1 MYRVLKNSWA
11 LFSGYAIIMIAF
23 GFQGNLL
30 GVRSVI
36 EEFTLL
42 STGILMS
49 AYFVGYF
56 IGANIVPNLV
66 AKVGHVRV
74 FAAFASTASF
84 SILIHATFVNPIV
97 WSLARFLTGMSIVAI
112 FIVIE
117 SWLNDRA
124 NNKTR
129 GKLLS
134 AYMFIT
140 FCSMAFGTLLLNIS
154 TPTNYEPFI
163 LISLLLS
170 IALIPILLTKRKAP
184 QFKKITPIKI
194 KELYKI
200 SPMGVF
206 TSFCTGLIHSA
217 IFSLTAVYAAKMN
230 FNIFE
235 ISLLIFLIIIS
246 GALFQ
251 WPLGYISDKMNRR
264 TVIIFS
270 SIAAA
275 LFAFLTIF
283 SVGSVPE
290 VMYLSIDWQNNKIMF
305 FVFATLFAGFSL
317 PIYAINIALTND
329 YILKGKFVAAGA
341 GLQLVMG
348 LGAIG
353 GPITC
358 AIFMDFFGANGFFI
372 FLIIFHIIISLFGF
386 YRMSRRRVEENPGN
400 TFTPLPKNIT
410 PAGIELDPETGV
422 DLSNPEKIRIKK
434 TL

>member
-1 MYRVLKNSWA
+1 MEKIFKNSWA
-11 LFSGYAIIMIAF
+11 LFAGYAIIMLAF
-23 GFQGNLL
+23 GLQGNLL

-36 EEFTLL
+36 EEFNLIAI
-42 STGILMS
+42 GILMS
-49 AYFVGYF
+49 SYMVGYF
-56 IGANIVPNLV
+56 VGANIVPNLV
-66 AKVGHVRV
+66 SKVGHIRV
-74 FAAFASTASF
+74 FAAFASTASL
-84 SILIHATFVNPIV
+84 SILIHAVFINPVV
-97 WSLARFLTGMSIVAI
+97 WSFARFLTGISMVSI
-112 FIVIE
+112 FIVVE

-134 AYMFIT
+134 TYMFIT
-140 FCSMAFGTLLLNIS
+140 FFSIAFGTLLLNIAD
-154 TPTNYEPFI
+154 PTRYEPFI

-184 QFKKITPIKI
+184 QFKKINPIKI

-206 TSFCTGLIHSA
+206 TSLCTGLIHSS

-235 ISLLIFLIIIS
+235 ISLLIFLIVVA

-251 WPLGYISDKMNRR
+251 WPLGYLSDKIDRR

-270 SIAAA
+270 SIAASI
-275 LFAFLTIF
+275 FGFLAIF

-290 VMYLSIDWQNNKIMF
+290 TMYLAIDWKNNKIIF
-305 FVFATLFAGFSL
+305 FAFVTIFAGFSL

-329 YILKGKFVAAGA
+329 YISKDRFVAAGS

-348 LGAIG
+348 LGAMA

-358 AIFMDFFGANGFFI
+358 TIFMNFFGANGFFI
-372 FLIIFHIIISLFGF
+372 YLIFFHVIISLFGF
-386 YRMSRRRVEENPGN
+386 YRMSVRKVEENPAN
-400 TFTPLPKNIT
+400 TFTPLPRNIT
-410 PAGIELDPETGV
+410 PLGIELDPDTGV
-422 DLSNPEKIRIKK
+422 DLSNAERNDQK
-434 TL
+434 

>member
-1 MYRVLKNSWA
+1 MNKIFNNSWA
-11 LFSGYAIIMIAF
+11 LFTGYAIIMVAF
-23 GFQGNLL
+23 GLQGNLL

-36 EEFTLL
+36 EDFTLL
-42 STGILMS
+42 STGTLMS

-66 AKVGHVRV
+66 AKVGHIRV
-74 FAAFASTASF
+74 FAAFASTASL
-84 SILIHATFVNPIV
+84 SILIHATFVNPFI
-97 WSLARFLTGMSIVAI
+97 WSIARFLTGISIVSI
-112 FIVIE
+112 FIVVE

-124 NNKTR
+124 NNRTR

-134 AYMFIT
+134 IYMFIT
-140 FCSMAFGTLLLNIS
+140 FCSMALGTLLLNIAD
-154 TPTNYEPFI
+154 PIKYEPFI

-184 QFKKITPIKI
+184 QFKKINPIKI
-194 KELYKI
+194 KDLYKI

-217 IFSLTAVYAAKMN
+217 IFSLTAVYAAKMH

-235 ISLLIFLIIIS
+235 ISLLVFLIIIS

-251 WPLGYISDKMNRR
+251 WPLGYLSDKTDRR

-270 SIAAA
+270 CIAASV
-275 LFAFLTIF
+275 FGFLAIY
-283 SVGSVPE
+283 SIGSVPE
-290 VMYLSIDWQNNKIMF
+290 VMYLAIDWQKNKIMF

-317 PIYAINIALTND
+317 PIYAINIAHTND
-329 YILKGKFVAAGA
+329 YISKDKFVSAGS

-348 LGAIG
+348 LGAMG

-358 AIFMDFFGANGFFI
+358 TIFMNYFGANGFFLY
-372 FLIIFHIIISLFGF
+372 LITFHIIISLFGF
-386 YRMSRRRVEENPGN
+386 YRINIRRSVEDNPDN
-400 TFTPLPKNIT
+400 TFTPLPRNIT
-410 PAGIELDPETGV
+410 PAGIELDPDTGV
-422 DLSNPEKIRIKK
+422 DLSNTEKK
-434 TL
+434 

>member
-1 MYRVLKNSWA
+1 MEKIFKNSWA
-11 LFSGYAIIMIAF
+11 LFAGYAIIMLAF
-23 GFQGNLL
+23 GLQGNLL

-36 EEFTLL
+36 EEFNLIAI
-42 STGILMS
+42 GILMS
-49 AYFVGYF
+49 SYMVGYF
-56 IGANIVPNLV
+56 VGANIVPNLV
-66 AKVGHVRV
+66 SKVGHIRV
-74 FAAFASTASF
+74 FAAFASTASL
-84 SILIHATFVNPIV
+84 SILIHAVFINPIV
-97 WSLARFLTGMSIVAI
+97 WSFARFLTGISMVSI
-112 FIVIE
+112 FIVVE

-134 AYMFIT
+134 TYMFIT
-140 FCSMAFGTLLLNIS
+140 FFSIAFGTLLLNIAD
-154 TPTNYEPFI
+154 PTKYEPFI

-184 QFKKITPIKI
+184 QFKKINPIKI

-206 TSFCTGLIHSA
+206 TSLCTGLIHSS

-235 ISLLIFLIIIS
+235 ISLLIFLIVVA

-251 WPLGYISDKMNRR
+251 WPLGYLSDKIDRR

-270 SIAAA
+270 SIAASI
-275 LFAFLTIF
+275 FGFLAIF

-290 VMYLSIDWQNNKIMF
+290 TMYLAIDWKNNKIIF
-305 FVFATLFAGFSL
+305 FAFVTIFAGFSL

-329 YILKGKFVAAGA
+329 YISKDRFVAAGS

-348 LGAIG
+348 LGAMA

-358 AIFMDFFGANGFFI
+358 TIFMNFFGANGFFI
-372 FLIIFHIIISLFGF
+372 YLIFFHVIISLFGF
-386 YRMSRRRVEENPGN
+386 YRMSVRKVEENPAN
-400 TFTPLPKNIT
+400 TFTPLPRNIT
-410 PAGIELDPETGV
+410 PLGIELDPDTGV
-422 DLSNPEKIRIKK
+422 DLSNAERNDQK
-434 TL
+434 

>member
-1 MYRVLKNSWA
+1 MDKLFKNSWA
-11 LFSGYAIIMIAF
+11 LFVSYALIMLAF
-23 GFQGNLL
+23 GLQGNLL

-49 AYFVGYF
+49 AYFIGYS

-66 AKVGHVRV
+66 SKVGHIRV
-74 FAAFASTASF
+74 FAAFASTASL

-97 WSLARFLTGMSIVAI
+97 WCFARFLTGISIVGI
-112 FIVIE
+112 FIVVE

-124 NNKTR
+124 NNRTR

-134 AYMFIT
+134 IYMFIT
-140 FCSMAFGTLLLNIS
+140 FFSMAFGSLLLNIS
-154 TPTNYEPFI
+154 NPKNFEPFI

-170 IALIPILLTKRKAP
+170 IALVPILLVKRKAP

-235 ISLLIFLIIIS
+235 ISLLIFSIIIS

-251 WPLGYISDKMNRR
+251 WPLGYLSDKINRR
-264 TVIIFS
+264 TVIIIS
-270 SIAAA
+270 SLAASI
-275 LFAFLTIF
+275 FGFLAII
-283 SVGSVPE
+283 SVGPVPE
-290 VMYLSIDWQNNKIMF
+290 IMHLSVDWKTNKIF
-305 FVFATLFAGFSL
+305 FFIFVTIFAGFSL

-329 YILKGKFVAAGA
+329 YISKDKFVAAGG

-358 AIFMDFFGANGFFI
+358 TIFMNFFGANGFFI
-372 FLIIFHIIISLFGF
+372 YLIIFHIIISLFGF
-386 YRMSRRRVEENPGN
+386 YRMTVRRVGENPEN
-400 TFTPLPKNIT
+400 TFTPLPRNIT
-410 PAGIELDPETGV
+410 PAGIELDPDTGV
-422 DLSNPEKIRIKK
+422 DLSNSKNNERK
-434 TL
+434 

>member
-1 MYRVLKNSWA
+1 MNKIFNNSWA
-11 LFSGYAIIMIAF
+11 LFTGYAIIMVAF
-23 GFQGNLL
+23 GLQGNLL

-36 EEFTLL
+36 EDFTLL
-42 STGILMS
+42 STGTLMS

-66 AKVGHVRV
+66 AKVGHIRV
-74 FAAFASTASF
+74 FAAFASTASL
-84 SILIHATFVNPIV
+84 SILIHATFVNPFI
-97 WSLARFLTGMSIVAI
+97 WSIARFLTGISIVSI
-112 FIVIE
+112 FIVVE

-134 AYMFIT
+134 IYMFIT
-140 FCSMAFGTLLLNIS
+140 FCSMALGTLLLNIAD
-154 TPTNYEPFI
+154 PIKYEPFI

-184 QFKKITPIKI
+184 QFKKISPIKI
-194 KELYKI
+194 KDLYKI

-217 IFSLTAVYAAKMN
+217 IFSLTAVYAAKMH

-235 ISLLIFLIIIS
+235 ISLLVFLIIIS

-251 WPLGYISDKMNRR
+251 WPLGYLSDKTDRR

-270 SIAAA
+270 CIAASV
-275 LFAFLTIF
+275 FGFLAIY
-283 SVGSVPE
+283 SIGSVPE
-290 VMYLSIDWQNNKIMF
+290 VMYLAIDWQKNKIMF

-317 PIYAINIALTND
+317 PIYAINIAHTND
-329 YILKGKFVAAGA
+329 YISKDKFVSAGS

-348 LGAIG
+348 LGAMG

-358 AIFMDFFGANGFFI
+358 TIFMNYFGANGFFLY
-372 FLIIFHIIISLFGF
+372 LITFHIIISLFGF
-386 YRMSRRRVEENPGN
+386 YRINIRRSVEDNPDN
-400 TFTPLPKNIT
+400 TFTPLPRNIT
-410 PAGIELDPETGV
+410 PAGIELDPDTGV
-422 DLSNPEKIRIKK
+422 DLSNTEKK
-434 TL
+434 

>member
-1 MYRVLKNSWA
+1 
-11 LFSGYAIIMIAF
+11 
-23 GFQGNLL
+23 
-30 GVRSVI
+30 
-36 EEFTLL
+36 
-42 STGILMS
+42 
-49 AYFVGYF
+49 
-56 IGANIVPNLV
+56 
-66 AKVGHVRV
+66 
-74 FAAFASTASF
+74 
-84 SILIHATFVNPIV
+84 
-97 WSLARFLTGMSIVAI
+97 
-112 FIVIE
+112 
-117 SWLNDRA
+117 
-124 NNKTR
+124 
-129 GKLLS
+129 
-134 AYMFIT
+134 
-140 FCSMAFGTLLLNIS
+140 MAFGTLLLNIS
-154 TPTNYEPFI
+154 NPTNYEPFI

-251 WPLGYISDKMNRR
+251 WPLGYISDKINRR

-270 SIAAA
+270 SIAAS
-275 LFAFLTIF
+275 LFGFLAIF

-290 VMYLSIDWQNNKIMF
+290 VMYLAIDWQNNKIMF

-329 YILKGKFVAAGA
+329 YILKDKFVAAGA

-410 PAGIELDPETGV
+410 PAGIELDPDTGV
-422 DLSNPEKIRIKK
+422 NLSNSENNEQ
-434 TL
+434 

>member
-1 MYRVLKNSWA
+1 MNKIFNNSWA
-11 LFSGYAIIMIAF
+11 LFTGYAIIMVAF
-23 GFQGNLL
+23 GLQGNLL

-36 EEFTLL
+36 EDFTLL
-42 STGILMS
+42 STGTLMS

-66 AKVGHVRV
+66 AKVGHIRV
-74 FAAFASTASF
+74 FAAFASTASL
-84 SILIHATFVNPIV
+84 SILIHATFVNPFI
-97 WSLARFLTGMSIVAI
+97 WSIARFLTGISIVSI
-112 FIVIE
+112 FIVVE

-134 AYMFIT
+134 IYMFIT
-140 FCSMAFGTLLLNIS
+140 FCSMALGTLLLNIAD
-154 TPTNYEPFI
+154 PIKYEPFI

-184 QFKKITPIKI
+184 QFKKINPIKI
-194 KELYKI
+194 KDLYKI

-217 IFSLTAVYAAKMN
+217 IFSLTAVYAAKMH

-235 ISLLIFLIIIS
+235 ISLLVFLIIIS

-251 WPLGYISDKMNRR
+251 WPLGYLSDKTDRR

-270 SIAAA
+270 CIAASI
-275 LFAFLTIF
+275 FGFLAIY
-283 SVGSVPE
+283 SIGSVPE
-290 VMYLSIDWQNNKIMF
+290 VMYLAIDWQKNKIMF

-317 PIYAINIALTND
+317 PIYAINIAHTND
-329 YILKGKFVAAGA
+329 YISKDKFVSAGS

-348 LGAIG
+348 LGAMG

-358 AIFMDFFGANGFFI
+358 TIFMNYFGANGFFLY
-372 FLIIFHIIISLFGF
+372 LITFHIIISLFGF
-386 YRMSRRRVEENPGN
+386 YRINIRRSVEDNPDN
-400 TFTPLPKNIT
+400 TFTPLPRNIT
-410 PAGIELDPETGV
+410 PAGIELDPDTGV
-422 DLSNPEKIRIKK
+422 DLSNTEKK
-434 TL
+434 

>member
-1 MYRVLKNSWA
+1 MNKIFNNSWA
-11 LFSGYAIIMIAF
+11 LFTGYAIIMVAF
-23 GFQGNLL
+23 GLQGNLL

-36 EEFTLL
+36 EDFTLL
-42 STGILMS
+42 STGTLMS

-66 AKVGHVRV
+66 AKVGHIRV
-74 FAAFASTASF
+74 FAAFASTASL
-84 SILIHATFVNPIV
+84 SILIHATFVNPFI
-97 WSLARFLTGMSIVAI
+97 WSIARFLTGISIVSI
-112 FIVIE
+112 FIVVE

-124 NNKTR
+124 NNRTR

-134 AYMFIT
+134 IYMFIT
-140 FCSMAFGTLLLNIS
+140 FCSMALGTLLLNIAD
-154 TPTNYEPFI
+154 PIKYEPFI

-184 QFKKITPIKI
+184 QFKKISPIKI
-194 KELYKI
+194 KDLYKI

-217 IFSLTAVYAAKMN
+217 IFSLTAVYAAKMH

-235 ISLLIFLIIIS
+235 ISLLVFLIIIS

-251 WPLGYISDKMNRR
+251 WPLGYLSDKTDRR

-270 SIAAA
+270 CIAASV
-275 LFAFLTIF
+275 FGFLAIY
-283 SVGSVPE
+283 SIGSVPE
-290 VMYLSIDWQNNKIMF
+290 VMYLAIDWQKNKIMF

-317 PIYAINIALTND
+317 PIYAINIAHTND
-329 YILKGKFVAAGA
+329 YISKDKFVSAGS

-348 LGAIG
+348 LEAMA

-358 AIFMDFFGANGFFI
+358 TIFMNYFGANGFFLY
-372 FLIIFHIIISLFGF
+372 LITFHIIISLFGF
-386 YRMSRRRVEENPGN
+386 YRINIRRSVEDNPDN
-400 TFTPLPKNIT
+400 TFTPLPRNIT
-410 PAGIELDPETGV
+410 PAGIELDPDTGV
-422 DLSNPEKIRIKK
+422 DLSNTEKK
-434 TL
+434 

>member
-1 MYRVLKNSWA
+1 MEKIFKNSWA
-11 LFSGYAIIMIAF
+11 LFAGYAIIMLAF
-23 GFQGNLL
+23 GLQGNLL

-36 EEFTLL
+36 EEFNLIAI
-42 STGILMS
+42 GILMS
-49 AYFVGYF
+49 SYMVGYF
-56 IGANIVPNLV
+56 VGANIVPNLV
-66 AKVGHVRV
+66 SKVGHIRV
-74 FAAFASTASF
+74 FAAFASTASL
-84 SILIHATFVNPIV
+84 SILIHAVFINPVV
-97 WSLARFLTGMSIVAI
+97 WSFARFLTGISMVSI
-112 FIVIE
+112 FIVVE

-134 AYMFIT
+134 TYMFIT
-140 FCSMAFGTLLLNIS
+140 FFSIAFGTLLLNIAD
-154 TPTNYEPFI
+154 PTKYEPFI

-184 QFKKITPIKI
+184 QFKKINPIKI

-206 TSFCTGLIHSA
+206 TSLCTGLIHSS

-235 ISLLIFLIIIS
+235 ISLLIFLIVVA

-251 WPLGYISDKMNRR
+251 WPLGYLSDKIDRR

-270 SIAAA
+270 SIAASI
-275 LFAFLTIF
+275 FGFLAIF

-290 VMYLSIDWQNNKIMF
+290 TMYLAIDWKNNKIIF
-305 FVFATLFAGFSL
+305 FAFVTIFAGFSL

-329 YILKGKFVAAGA
+329 YISKDRFVAAGS

-348 LGAIG
+348 LGAMA

-358 AIFMDFFGANGFFI
+358 TIFMNFFGANGFFI
-372 FLIIFHIIISLFGF
+372 YLIFFHVIISLFGF
-386 YRMSRRRVEENPGN
+386 YRMSVRKVEENPAN
-400 TFTPLPKNIT
+400 TFTPLPRNIT
-410 PAGIELDPETGV
+410 PLGIELDPDTGV
-422 DLSNPEKIRIKK
+422 DLSNAERNDQK
-434 TL
+434 

>member
-1 MYRVLKNSWA
+1 MNKIFNNSWA
-11 LFSGYAIIMIAF
+11 LFTGYAIIMVAF
-23 GFQGNLL
+23 GLQGNLL

-36 EEFTLL
+36 EDFTLL
-42 STGILMS
+42 STGTLMS

-66 AKVGHVRV
+66 AKVGHIRV
-74 FAAFASTASF
+74 FAAFASTASL
-84 SILIHATFVNPIV
+84 SILIHATFVNPFI
-97 WSLARFLTGMSIVAI
+97 WSIARFLTGISIVSI
-112 FIVIE
+112 FIVVE

-124 NNKTR
+124 NNRTR

-134 AYMFIT
+134 IYMFIT
-140 FCSMAFGTLLLNIS
+140 FCSMALGTLLLNIAD
-154 TPTNYEPFI
+154 PIKYEPFI

-184 QFKKITPIKI
+184 QFKKISPIKI
-194 KELYKI
+194 KDLYKI

-217 IFSLTAVYAAKMN
+217 IFSLTAVYAAKMH

-235 ISLLIFLIIIS
+235 ISLLVFLIIIS

-251 WPLGYISDKMNRR
+251 WPLGYLSDKTDRR

-270 SIAAA
+270 CIAASV
-275 LFAFLTIF
+275 FGFLAIY
-283 SVGSVPE
+283 SIGSVPE
-290 VMYLSIDWQNNKIMF
+290 VMYLAIDWQKNKIMF

-317 PIYAINIALTND
+317 PIYAINIAHTND
-329 YILKGKFVAAGA
+329 YISKDKFVSAGS

-348 LGAIG
+348 LGAMG

-358 AIFMDFFGANGFFI
+358 TIFMNYFGANGFFLY
-372 FLIIFHIIISLFGF
+372 LITFHIIISLFGF
-386 YRMSRRRVEENPGN
+386 YGINIRRSVEDNPDN
-400 TFTPLPKNIT
+400 TFTPLPRNIT
-410 PAGIELDPETGV
+410 PAGIELDPDTGV
-422 DLSNPEKIRIKK
+422 DLSNTEKK
-434 TL
+434 

>member
-1 MYRVLKNSWA
+1 MNKIFNNSWA
-11 LFSGYAIIMIAF
+11 LFTGYAIIMVAF
-23 GFQGNLL
+23 GLQGNLL

-36 EEFTLL
+36 EDFTLL
-42 STGILMS
+42 STGTLMS

-66 AKVGHVRV
+66 AKVGHIRV
-74 FAAFASTASF
+74 FAAFASTASL
-84 SILIHATFVNPIV
+84 SILIHATFVNPFI
-97 WSLARFLTGMSIVAI
+97 WSIARFLTGISIVSI
-112 FIVIE
+112 FIVVE

-124 NNKTR
+124 NNRTR

-134 AYMFIT
+134 IYMFIT
-140 FCSMAFGTLLLNIS
+140 FCSMALGTLLLNIAD
-154 TPTNYEPFI
+154 PIKYEPFI

-184 QFKKITPIKI
+184 QFKKISPIKI
-194 KELYKI
+194 KDLYKI

-217 IFSLTAVYAAKMN
+217 IFSLTAVYAAKMH

-235 ISLLIFLIIIS
+235 ISLLVFLIIIS

-251 WPLGYISDKMNRR
+251 WPLGYLSDKTDRR

-270 SIAAA
+270 CIAASV
-275 LFAFLTIF
+275 FGFLAIY
-283 SVGSVPE
+283 SIGSVPE
-290 VMYLSIDWQNNKIMF
+290 VMYLAIDWQKNKIMF

-317 PIYAINIALTND
+317 PIYAINIAHTND
-329 YILKGKFVAAGA
+329 YISKDKFVSAGS

-348 LGAIG
+348 LGAMG

-358 AIFMDFFGANGFFI
+358 TIFMNYFGANGFFLY
-372 FLIIFHIIISLFGF
+372 LITFHIIISLFGF
-386 YRMSRRRVEENPGN
+386 YRINIRRSVEDNPYN
-400 TFTPLPKNIT
+400 TFTPLPRNIT
-410 PAGIELDPETGV
+410 PAGIELDPDTGV
-422 DLSNPEKIRIKK
+422 DLSNTEKK
-434 TL
+434 

>member
-1 MYRVLKNSWA
+1 MNKVLKNSWA
-11 LFSGYAIIMIAF
+11 LFTGYAIIMLAF
-23 GFQGNLL
+23 GLQGNLL

-49 AYFVGYF
+49 AYFIGYF

-66 AKVGHVRV
+66 SKVGHIRV
-74 FAAFASTASF
+74 FAAFASTASL

-97 WSLARFLTGMSIVAI
+97 WCFARFLTGISIVGI
-112 FIVIE
+112 FIVVE

-124 NNKTR
+124 NNRTR

-134 AYMFIT
+134 TYMFIT
-140 FCSMAFGTLLLNIS
+140 FFSMACGSLLLNIS
-154 TPTNYEPFI
+154 SPKNFEPFI

-170 IALIPILLTKRKAP
+170 IALVPILLNKRKAP

-206 TSFCTGLIHSA
+206 TSFCEGLIHSA
-217 IFSLTAVYAAKMN
+217 IFSLTTVYAAKMN

-235 ISLLIFLIIIS
+235 ISLLMFSIIIS
-246 GALFQ
+246 GAIFQ
-251 WPLGYISDKMNRR
+251 WPLGYLSDKIDRR
-264 TVIIFS
+264 IVIIFS
-270 SIAAA
+270 SIAASF
-275 LFAFLTIF
+275 FAFLAIF

-305 FVFATLFAGFSL
+305 FVFVTIFAGFSL

-329 YILKGKFVAAGA
+329 FISKDKFVAAGG

-348 LGAIG
+348 LGAMG
-353 GPITC
+353 GPIICT
-358 AIFMDFFGANGFFI
+358 IFMYFLGANGFFV
-372 FLIIFHIIISLFGF
+372 FLIIFHIIISLFGL
-386 YRMSRRRVEENPGN
+386 YRKSVRKTQENPEN

-422 DLSNPEKIRIKK
+422 DLSNNEKN
-434 TL
+434 

>member
-1 MYRVLKNSWA
+1 MGKLFNNSWA
-11 LFSGYAIIMIAF
+11 LFLGYGIIMLAF
-23 GFQGNLL
+23 GLQGNLL

-66 AKVGHVRV
+66 SKVGHIRV
-74 FAAFASTASF
+74 FAAFASTASL

-97 WSLARFLTGMSIVAI
+97 WSFARFLTGISIVSI
-112 FIVIE
+112 FIVVE

-124 NNKTR
+124 NNRTR

-134 AYMFIT
+134 TYMFIT
-140 FCSMAFGTLLLNIS
+140 FCSMACGSLLLNIS
-154 TPTNYEPFI
+154 SPKNFEPFI

-170 IALIPILLTKRKAP
+170 IALIPILLIKRKAP

-217 IFSLTAVYAAKMN
+217 IFSLTAVYATKMN
-230 FNIFE
+230 FDIFE
-235 ISLLIFLIIIS
+235 ISLLMFSIIIS
-246 GALFQ
+246 GAFFQ
-251 WPLGYISDKMNRR
+251 WPLGYLSDKIDRR
-264 TVIIFS
+264 MVIVFCSITASIFG
-270 SIAAA
+270 
-275 LFAFLTIF
+275 FLAIF

-290 VMYLSIDWQNNKIMF
+290 VMYLATDWKNNKIIF
-305 FVFATLFAGFSL
+305 FIFVTIFAGFSL

-329 YILKGKFVAAGA
+329 FISKDKFVAAGG

-348 LGAIG
+348 LGAMG

-358 AIFMDFFGANGFFI
+358 TIFMNFFGANGFFI
-372 FLIIFHIIISLFGF
+372 YLIVFHIFISLFGF
-386 YRMSRRRVEENPGN
+386 YRMRVRKVEENPEN
-400 TFTPLPKNIT
+400 TFTPLPRNIT
-410 PAGIELDPETGV
+410 PAGMELDPDAGV
-422 DLSNPEKIRIKK
+422 DLSISEKNE
-434 TL
+434 